1 MGFTDTMKR
10 FKTEKVQGL
19 ANHIVRETVQTFADS
34 LVTATQFNGP
44 WTPYGDPALWK
55 APPPADYR
63 PGNLRSS
70 WFLSIGSP
78 SSETTER
85 TDILRVNH
93 LDRLPE
99 NPAGERIF
107 LSNSAPHVG
116 AIEGGHSQQA
126 PVGIMVNAAEF
137 VPMVNFITRQAAA

>member
-1 MGFTDTMKR
+1 MTGFAAALRAHKAKAM
-10 FKTEKVQGL
+10 GL
-19 ANHIVRETVQTFADS
+19 AHSIVRETVETFAAS
-34 LVTATQFNGP
+34 LVTTTQFNGP

-70 WFLSIGSP
+70 WFLSVGSA

-93 LDRLPE
+93 LDQLPE
-99 NPAGERIF
+99 KAAGERIF
-107 LSNSAPHVG
+107 LSNSARHAG
-116 AIEGGHSQQA
+116 AIEGGHSSQA

-137 VPMVNFITRQAAA
+137 VPMVNFIAKRAA